1 MISEIGRRG
10 RGFPHLINLNDP
22 DLLLG
27 LWQGTINSYA
37 PDKKEDWDW
46 VVLDWVVLVGKV
58 WEAHGRTVAKATQFI
73 PSSFGRAPRNIAEKI
88 NSGYKASEYQLY
100 LLGLAPTLLRHILPD
115 KYWVNYCKYVSGTR
129 TFQRWAISP
138 EDLRENHRLLCEFE
152 NEFED
157 LYYQRREDR
166 IHFIQ

>member
-1 MISEIGRRG
+1 LLNLVMISEIGRRG

-46 VVLDWVVLVGKV
+46 VVLVGKV

-73 PSSFGRAPRNIAEKI
+73 PSSFGRAPPNIAEKI

-100 LLGLAPTLLRHILPD
+100 LLGLAPTLLRHILPE

-152 NEFED
+152 NEFEN